1 MLYEIFVKLNILM
14 DQWLQYTIISN
25 YSYSILSIIL
35 CIWNFLIFFKN
46 IRIFDDNVFFIYN
59 N

>member
-25 YSYSILSIIL
+25 YSYV
-35 CIWNFLIFFKN
+35 FGIF
-46 IRIFDDNVFFIYN
+46 
-59 N
+59 